1 MNKTDLIAKVKS
13 LPYHCVVVGGG
24 AVVMYGLRDETSDLD
39 IQVRLEDFYE
49 IPGERRGDLWK
60 TDGDLD
66 IQVTDYPSVE
76 IEGISVMTLESLLEM
91 KMRMNRP
98 KDQED
103 IRKIKALMA

>member
-49 IPGERRGDLWK
+49 IPGGETRGSLE
-60 TDGDLD
+60 DGW
-66 IQVTDYPSVE
+66 
-76 IEGISVMTLESLLEM
+76 
-91 KMRMNRP
+91 
-98 KDQED
+98 
-103 IRKIKALMA
+103 